1 MKNSPKVLAN
11 DAALSSQ
18 EEEEKEP
25 SALTK
30 RLQRMRKLERK
41 NARLEKQ
48 LASLLSKMNDFSA
61 VRERKPGS
69 PPDPD
74 FVSNLTDKIKED
86 WIEYLSFDRKR
97 LTPNV
102 KAEKVRLRNKI
113 SSSETRLK
121 ERVRDVRDK
130 VEHLE
135 LKHKAIE
142 LGEALSRVVKPKSKS
157 MAKVR

>member
-18 EEEEKEP
+18 EEEEKES
-25 SALTK
+25 SALTE

-48 LASLLSKMNDFSA
+48 HAALLSKMNDFTP

-69 PPDPD
+69 PPDPA

-86 WIEYLSFDRKR
+86 WIKYLSFDRKR
-97 LTPNV
+97 LTPEV

-113 SSSETRLK
+113 SSSETRLQ

-130 VEHLE
+130 VEYLE

-142 LGEALSRVVKPKSKS
+142 LGKALSRVVKPTSKS